1 MRAGQPP
8 TGRSDAATS
17 VPPSCDRRAARS
29 RPRRRAARDKAVR
42 VRDETNLAPHVL
54 EIAVC
59 TKEASVLFSGQID
72 ALSDGFICGFDIGAG
87 AKREKQLKPC
97 ATRGGGRT
105 AVECRAQSN

>member
-1 MRAGQPP
+1 M
-8 TGRSDAATS
+8 
-17 VPPSCDRRAARS
+17 
-29 RPRRRAARDKAVR
+29 
-42 VRDETNLAPHVL
+42 
-54 EIAVC
+54 C

-105 AVECRAQSN
+105 AVECRAQSNSCQIYECHSKLWLRAAEIE